1 LSLSPKRE
9 SVKMPDRCFVAGS
22 LSEDFRYREITLRR
36 CPSGA
41 KRYTI
46 ESPCVERINRNAD

>member
-1 LSLSPKRE
+1 
-9 SVKMPDRCFVAGS
+9 VKMPDRCFVASS